1 MTYLTFNNRHNK
13 RHNIAGITSRLVG
26 VIVLCLFA
34 QITTSL
40 ASTEAVFK
48 QYQDRLLQIRIV
60 DKATSSKS
68 TIGSGFFIDANG
80 TIVTNYH
87 VISKHVFEPK
97 QYRIE
102 YVSFD
107 GKVHEAD
114 LRQID
119 VIHDLAI
126 LDGDTTD
133 TPFLQISDQSLAKG
147 VRIYTL
153 GNPLDLGMTIVE
165 GTYNGI
171 TQDTMH
177 ERILLSSAL
186 NPGMSGGP
194 SITENGN
201 VVGINVATAGN
212 SIGFLVPQKFL
223 SALARRAK
231 EDKPENFLD
240 VIRDQL
246 SKNQNQYLNELTS
259 QPFPTKQLGQYT
271 VPAKLA
277 DFINC
282 WGDSKDG
289 SAPYRKSNDYCA
301 TKNNIYINS
310 YLSTG
315 TIRYTHIHFEDKKMG
330 AFRFYNL
337 IGSYFGSPSTSLS
350 SSKDDFSEY
359 SCKTDYIASHSIK
372 FKAAFC
378 LRQYI
383 KFEGLYD
390 MVLTAA
396 TLDENDK
403 SLVTTLV
410 LSGVSYDNAVSF
422 SKHYLGSF
430 EWKHP

>member
-1 MTYLTFNNRHNK
+1 MLYSIFNRHQNV
-13 RHNIAGITSRLVG
+13 IGITSRYIVLL
-26 VIVLCLFA
+26 VLCLFA
-34 QITTSL
+34 NTSASL
-40 ASTEAVFK
+40 ASTEGVFK

-60 DKATSSKS
+60 DKATNSKS
-68 TIGSGFFIDANG
+68 TIGSGFFIDNNG
-80 TIVTNYH
+80 TIATNYH

-102 YVSFD
+102 YVSND
-107 GKVHEAD
+107 GTVHDAE
-114 LRQID
+114 LLHID
-119 VIHDLAI
+119 VIHDLAL
-126 LDGDTTD
+126 LDGDAID
-133 TPFLQISDQSLAKG
+133 TPFLKISEQSLGKG

-194 SITENGN
+194 SIIEDGS
-201 VVGINVATAGN
+201 VIGINVATAGN

-223 SALARRAK
+223 SQLALDAK
-231 EDKPENFLD
+231 QVKPDNFLN
-240 VIRDQL
+240 VIREQL
-246 SKNQNQYLNELTS
+246 IKNQNKYLNDLANK
-259 QPFPTKQLGQYT
+259 PFPTKQLGQYT

-310 YLSTG
+310 YLNTG
-315 TIRYTHIHFEDKKMG
+315 TIRYSHYHFTDKDMG
-330 AFRFYNL
+330 KFRFYNL
-337 IGSYFGSPSTSLS
+337 IGSYFGAPSTSLPT
-350 SSKDDFSEY
+350 SKDDFTEY
-359 SCKTDYIASHSIK
+359 DCKTDYVVHKAIK
-372 FKAAFC
+372 FKTAFC
-378 LRQYI
+378 LRQYK
-383 KFEGLYD
+383 KFEGLFD

-396 TLDENDK
+396 TLNEDDK

-410 LSGVSYDNAVSF
+410 LSGVSYENAVKF
-422 SKHYLGSF
+422 CKHYLGSF
-430 EWKHP
+430 VWKRP

>member
-1 MTYLTFNNRHNK
+1 MISTNFYNRH
-13 RHNIAGITSRLVG
+13 HFAGRANRLV
-26 VIVLCLFA
+26 VIFVGAMLCLFA
-34 QITTSL
+34 NISN

-60 DKATSSKS
+60 DKATNSKS
-68 TIGSGFFIDANG
+68 TIGSGFFIDDNG
-80 TIVTNYH
+80 TIATNYH

-107 GKVHEAD
+107 GTVHNAD
-114 LRQID
+114 LLHID
-119 VIHDLAI
+119 VIHDLA
-126 LDGDTTD
+126 LLNGDATA
-133 TPFLQISDQSLAKG
+133 TPFLKISDQSLDKG

-177 ERILLSSAL
+177 ERILLSGAL

-194 SITENGN
+194 SVIEDGS

-212 SIGFLVPQKFL
+212 SIGFLVPQQFL
-223 SALARRAK
+223 RQLALRAK
-231 EDKPENFLD
+231 ETKPDNFLD
-240 VIRDQL
+240 VISEQL
-246 SKNQNQYLNELTS
+246 SKNQDKYLTELMS

-271 VPAKLA
+271 VPTKLA

-310 YLSTG
+310 YINTG

-330 AFRFYNL
+330 KFRFYNL

-359 SCKTDYIASHSIK
+359 SCKTDYVVHHTIK

-378 LRQYI
+378 LRQYK

-396 TLDENDK
+396 TLNEDDK

-422 SKHYLGSF
+422 SKHYLGGF
-430 EWKHP
+430 EWKRP

>member
-1 MTYLTFNNRHNK
+1 MTYTTFNRRHNEM
-13 RHNIAGITSRLVG
+13 HNIAWITGRLVV
-26 VIVLCLFA
+26 VILLCLFV
-34 QITTSL
+34 QVTTSV

-48 QYQDRLLQIRIV
+48 QYQNRLLQIRIV

-68 TIGSGFFIDANG
+68 TIGSGFFIDNNG
-80 TIVTNYH
+80 TIATNYH

-102 YVSFD
+102 YVSSD

-114 LRQID
+114 LLHID
-119 VIHDLAI
+119 VIHDLA
-126 LDGDTTD
+126 LLNGDATD
-133 TPFLQISDQSLAKG
+133 TPFLKISDQLLDKG

-194 SITENGN
+194 SIIENGS

-223 SALARRAK
+223 SELARRAK
-231 EDKPENFLD
+231 EDRPENFLD
-240 VIRDQL
+240 VIREQL
-246 SKNQNQYLNELTS
+246 SKNQDSYLNELVS

-301 TKNNIYINS
+301 TKNNIYINH
-310 YLSTG
+310 YLNTG
-315 TIRYTHIHFEDKKMG
+315 TIRYTHIYFEDKKMG

-359 SCKTDYIASHSIK
+359 NCKTDYIASHSIK

-378 LRQYI
+378 LRQYK
-383 KFEGLYD
+383 KFKGLYD

-396 TLDENDK
+396 TLNENDK

-410 LSGVSYDNAVSF
+410 LSGVSYGNAIKF

-430 EWKHP
+430 KWKRP